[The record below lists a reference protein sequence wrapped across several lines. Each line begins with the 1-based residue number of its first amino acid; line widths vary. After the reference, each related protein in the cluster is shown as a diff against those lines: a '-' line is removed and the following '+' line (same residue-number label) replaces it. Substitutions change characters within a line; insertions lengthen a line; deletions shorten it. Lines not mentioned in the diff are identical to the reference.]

1 MMIGSTIYTPLPR
14 LDKKQIEAILA
25 DIKITSYP
33 LEDAGIIGVRITLN
47 DFSNPKEFN
56 QISLFVH
63 PLNQVFIVLIG

>member
-33 LEDAGIIGVRITLN
+33 LEDANSEEWIKKIQSSRFYQ
-47 DFSNPKEFN
+47 DDYPFF
-56 QISLFVH
+56 
-63 PLNQVFIVLIG
+63 